1 MLDKMADLK
10 KKSRQKGTIICQ
22 NGEIDLED
30 PAIEEGF
37 ADMKAAIM
45 TGRTDILRILL
56 SAAQSCKF
64 VFF

>member
-1 MLDKMADLK
+1 MADLTNK
-10 KKSRQKGTIICQ
+10 AKQKGAIICQ
-22 NGEIDLED
+22 DGELDMND

-37 ADMKAAIM
+37 ADMKAAIL

-64 VFF
+64 E